1 MTNKNLINAL
11 KERKAER
18 FFPKF
23 VLDVEGTFTEGMI
36 FKDIS
41 LGFGYDQ
48 EKGERT
54 EDVESFKVTVMDVR
68 TEEKI
73 QIKVPADAELPNDI
87 VDRKNEPVRF
97 INLLG
102 GRLNNGG
109 YWFKADGIEFI

>member
-1 MTNKNLINAL
+1 MANNNLINAL
-11 KERKAER
+11 KDKKREV

-23 VLDVEGTFTEGMI
+23 VLDVEETFPQGMV

-68 TEEKI
+68 TEEKVT
-73 QIKVPADAELPNDI
+73 IKVPADAELPEDI
-87 VDRKNEPVRF
+87 MDRKNEPVRF

-102 GRLNNGG
+102 GRLNKG
-109 YWFKADGIEFI
+109 YWLKADGIEFI